1 MTIDI
6 QRTITCDG
14 KGGARWYEDAGIACT
29 EALDIVFV
37 VVVFWGDVDDDKCFT
52 YAYQGMVDEIPLYC
66 LTKQVIEISGKILNS
81 LDEGNLPCVV
91 ITVLS
96 DNE

>member
-1 MTIDI
+1 MKLYKYLKKAKWKDDLYVDVRI
-6 QRTITCDG
+6 
-14 KGGARWYEDAGIACT
+14 KNN
-29 EALDIVFV
+29 
-37 VVVFWGDVDDDKCFT
+37 DVDDNCYS

-81 LDEGNLPCVV
+81 LDDGNLPCVV
-91 ITVLS
+91 ITVL